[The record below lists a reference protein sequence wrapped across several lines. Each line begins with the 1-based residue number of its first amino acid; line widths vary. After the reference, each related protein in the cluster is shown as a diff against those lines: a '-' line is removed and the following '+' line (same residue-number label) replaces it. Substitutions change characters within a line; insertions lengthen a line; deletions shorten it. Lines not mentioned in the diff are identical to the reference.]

1 MRSYFFTKEGIL
13 MNIDQNIIKLFFNVV
28 EVLAPIALNKVVEI
42 IKDKTDF
49 DKAIEVVDSLLR
61 SNITAAESTIKAKL
75 IEASEDGE
83 ITIDEIKELKNLVVD
98 NVKKTI
104 SDSVVKALTGKVEV
118 DSYLD
123 NRYDEIACEVA
134 NEKENM
140 LTPEGYLNI
149 NAIL

>member
-1 MRSYFFTKEGIL
+1 MRSYFFTKEGFK

-83 ITIDEIKELKNLVVD
+83 ISIDEIKELKNLVVD

>member
-1 MRSYFFTKEGIL
+1 